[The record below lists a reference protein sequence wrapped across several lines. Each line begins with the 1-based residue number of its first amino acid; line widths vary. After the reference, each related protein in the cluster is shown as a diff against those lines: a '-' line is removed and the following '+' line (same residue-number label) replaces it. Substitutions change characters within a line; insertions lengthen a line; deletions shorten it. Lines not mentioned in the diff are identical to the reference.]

1 MKTTSHIQSK
11 LWLMEIIELIGQ
23 RMMVSKDVNIE
34 NWSEIKNVIRS
45 TTKELID
52 EIVSVINR
60 SKLFTHKYEIK
71 TGLFNIFSKEEK
83 ESSLFDFIK
92 IFPPSIFESYENYCE
107 NIKRISKNK

>member
-1 MKTTSHIQSK
+1 MKSFKNKRINNFFNAFSEFLQAMKTTSHIQSK

-52 EIVSVINR
+52 DVVSIINR
-60 SKLFTHKYEIK
+60 SKLFTHKY
-71 TGLFNIFSKEEK
+71 
-83 ESSLFDFIK
+83 
-92 IFPPSIFESYENYCE
+92 
-107 NIKRISKNK
+107 